1 MTTPLDFMEKALLQ
15 REKDACKRS
24 LRTVEF
30 LEKGRI
36 HTNNRVLVNFSGNDY
51 LGLSQNPLLLQRATV
66 FAARFGAGATG
77 SRLICGNL
85 PCMEEVEKKI
95 ASLKETEAAL
105 VLASG
110 FQANVSL
117 ISALCDR
124 DTLLYSDA
132 LNHHSIIQGSRL
144 SGASIHRFR
153 HNDLDHLEEL
163 LEKAPG
169 GYRKC
174 IVTESV
180 FSMDGDIPDTSRLSA
195 LARDFKALLIVDEAH
210 ATGVFGEK
218 GMGFF
223 KGDMAHAVMGT
234 FSKGGGSFG
243 AYVAGSSLLKEYLVN
258 FMGGFVFSTALPPMV
273 LGMMDAALDLIPQM
287 EKERKHLL
295 ELAELL
301 RSGLRKIGLDP
312 LNSRSQIVPIR
323 IGKAEDAL
331 RLSKYLE
338 EKGFFALAI
347 RPPTV
352 GPDESR
358 IRISLSALHA
368 KEDVEALLDALENFR
383 R

>member
-1 MTTPLDFMEKALLQ
+1 MNTPLDFMEKDLAL
-15 REKDACKRS
+15 REKNACRRS

-30 LEKGRI
+30 FDRGRI
-36 HTNNRVLVNFSGNDY
+36 HVGNRILVNFSGNDY
-51 LGLSQNPLLLQRATV
+51 LGLSKDPLLIHRATV
-66 FAARFGAGATG
+66 FAARFGAGATA

-95 ASLKETEAAL
+95 AHLKGTEAAL

-110 FQANVSL
+110 FQANISL
-117 ISALCDR
+117 IAALCDR

-132 LNHHSIIQGSRL
+132 LNHHSIIQGSKL

-153 HNDLDHLEEL
+153 HNDFDHLEEL

-180 FSMDGDIPDTSRLSA
+180 FSMDGDIPDIERLSA
-195 LARDFKALLIVDEAH
+195 LAKDFKALLIVDEAH
-210 ATGVFGEK
+210 ATGVFGEN

-223 KGDMAHAVMGT
+223 RGDMAHAIMGT

-243 AYVAGSSLLKEYLVN
+243 AYVAGSSLLRDYLVN
-258 FMGGFVFSTALPPMV
+258 FMGGFIFSTALPPMV
-273 LGMMDAALDLIPQM
+273 LGMMDAALDRIPEM
-287 EKERKHLL
+287 EQERKHLL
-295 ELAELL
+295 DLAGFL
-301 RSGLRKIGLDP
+301 RSGLKKLGLNP
-312 LNSRSQIVPIR
+312 MNSASQIVPIR
-323 IGKAEDAL
+323 IGKAEEAL
-331 RLSKYLE
+331 ALSKHLE

-352 GPDESR
+352 GPGESR
-358 IRISLSALHA
+358 IRISLSALHR
-368 KEDVEALLDALENFR
+368 KEDVEAFLDALGDF
-383 R
+383 